1 MLSYIR
7 FNLNF
12 FLNKKLKLKLL
23 ILFFLNFINTVLDII
38 SVASIPAFLIFFF
51 NKRQIEVE
59 INYINDI
66 LNYVLGIIDKSPV
79 TLIFLFFILFFII
92 KTLLS
97 LLYYVYFVKFGYE
110 LDINISKRIVKKK
123 LETSYLNYV
132 QSSYSSFLN
141 LTTNVLNDFV
151 QNNFI
156 VLFQI
161 IVNSVTIFIFLIFL
175 LLINPATTVSILT
188 LTVIGSLIYY
198 LITKKKFIFFGKHKI
213 ILHEK
218 ILSKI
223 KDIYY
228 AFKEIKIYGKEESFI
243 DNFLIIK
250 KAWASNKIRFQV
262 ISNLPKIFLELI
274 LVIIV
279 IIIFFLSNK
288 LDLKLEVILINITLF
303 LVSAQRLFPR
313 IMTIVRNYSKLN
325 YSSRAQKILVNEL
338 EKENLQKQKKS
349 QIIFKDKI
357 RIENVNFGYSSEKII
372 LENINLEIQKGSFI
386 GIKGDSGEGKSTL
399 INLIMGLLEP
409 SNGNIFIDDTN
420 ISKNIQ
426 GYMDLISYIPQK
438 IYILNDTIRN
448 NLVFANDQINID
460 ENDLGNI
467 LNIVKLNDLIK
478 DNKKKFNTAI
488 SDATFKASEGE
499 IQRFGIARALLQ
511 KKEILI
517 LDEITSSLDQKNEKN
532 IMNIVRGLKG
542 SSTIIMIS
550 HKNSSLEFCDKVYTV
565 HNKNLLSS
573 K

>member
-279 IIIFFLSNK
+279 II
-288 LDLKLEVILINITLF
+288 
-303 LVSAQRLFPR
+303 
-313 IMTIVRNYSKLN
+313 
-325 YSSRAQKILVNEL
+325 
-338 EKENLQKQKKS
+338 
-349 QIIFKDKI
+349 
-357 RIENVNFGYSSEKII
+357 
-372 LENINLEIQKGSFI
+372 
-386 GIKGDSGEGKSTL
+386 
-399 INLIMGLLEP
+399 
-409 SNGNIFIDDTN
+409 
-420 ISKNIQ
+420 
-426 GYMDLISYIPQK
+426 
-438 IYILNDTIRN
+438 
-448 NLVFANDQINID
+448 
-460 ENDLGNI
+460 
-467 LNIVKLNDLIK
+467 
-478 DNKKKFNTAI
+478 
-488 SDATFKASEGE
+488 
-499 IQRFGIARALLQ
+499 
-511 KKEILI
+511 
-517 LDEITSSLDQKNEKN
+517 
-532 IMNIVRGLKG
+532 
-542 SSTIIMIS
+542 
-550 HKNSSLEFCDKVYTV
+550 
-565 HNKNLLSS
+565 
-573 K
+573 

>member
-1 MLSYIR
+1 M
-7 FNLNF
+7 
-12 FLNKKLKLKLL
+12 
-23 ILFFLNFINTVLDII
+23 
-38 SVASIPAFLIFFF
+38 
-51 NKRQIEVE
+51 
-59 INYINDI
+59 
-66 LNYVLGIIDKSPV
+66 
-79 TLIFLFFILFFII
+79 
-92 KTLLS
+92 
-97 LLYYVYFVKFGYE
+97 
-110 LDINISKRIVKKK
+110 
-123 LETSYLNYV
+123 
-132 QSSYSSFLN
+132 
-141 LTTNVLNDFV
+141 
-151 QNNFI
+151 
-156 VLFQI
+156 
-161 IVNSVTIFIFLIFL
+161 
-175 LLINPATTVSILT
+175 
-188 LTVIGSLIYY
+188 
-198 LITKKKFIFFGKHKI
+198 
-213 ILHEK
+213 
-218 ILSKI
+218 
-223 KDIYY
+223 
-228 AFKEIKIYGKEESFI
+228 FI
-243 DNFLIIK
+243 DNFLIKK
-250 KAWASNKIRFQV
+250 KAFASNKIRFQI